1 MLYCLLVNLLL
12 FLNNFQL
19 LLHFVQRNKNVLISN
34 YFNAVKKN
42 KRGGFC
48 MYDGCQIVQSA
59 HGIANTT
66 KLYDCCPDY
75 VNESK
80 FII

>member
-1 MLYCLLVNLLL
+1 MLT
-12 FLNNFQL
+12 
-19 LLHFVQRNKNVLISN
+19 KTT
-34 YFNAVKKN
+34 VKKN